1 MIDFVDSGNI
11 RTTRLEWAQKLI
23 PFESDAWLH
32 VHKDVSLM
40 LPYEVPIFDEDNL
53 HKGIV
58 SKSVGYLKF
67 EKVFRNDIFNVWKET
82 LDNEPSNAE
91 KETIL
96 TKIDER
102 LHKQVWLPMKRV
114 REAVMNAQFD
124 IANS

>member
-53 HKGIV
+53 HKGII
-58 SKSVGYLKF
+58 SRSDGYIKF
-67 EKVFRNDIFNVWKET
+67 EEVFRDDIFNMWKKT
-82 LDNEPSNAE
+82 LDHQPTKAE
-91 KETIL
+91 KEAIIAN
-96 TKIDER
+96 IDER

-124 IANS
+124 VANF

>member
-1 MIDFVDSGNI
+1 MTDY

-40 LPYEVPIFDEDNL
+40 LPYEVPIFDEDDF

-58 SKSVGYLKF
+58 SKSIGYLKF
-67 EKVFRNDIFNVWKET
+67 EELFRDDILNMWKKT
-82 LDNEPSNAE
+82 LDHQPTKAE
-91 KETIL
+91 KETIVAM
-96 TKIDER
+96 IDNK

-124 IANS
+124 IANSE

>member
-1 MIDFVDSGNI
+1 MTDY